1 MLEIYHKFNSKIP
14 DQREL
19 HGNVILKAKLADL
32 DRVEMGF
39 LFSPD
44 PDSGNFDGL
53 MVRENYEA
61 RSDFSPV
68 FKASD
73 LWTTSRPFTDS
84 NTVNISELTKDNAN
98 DWNITGEKSKFFC
111 EPVGWCTVQA
121 HFNRKFTTNDK

>member
-1 MLEIYHKFNSKIP
+1 M
-14 DQREL
+14 
-19 HGNVILKAKLADL
+19 HGNVILIAKLADL

-53 MVRENYEA
+53 MVRENYEV

-73 LWTTSRPFTDS
+73 LWTTSRPFADTKTFD
-84 NTVNISELTKDNAN
+84 ISELTKDNAN

-111 EPVGWCTVQA
+111 ETDGWCTVHA
-121 HFNRKFTTNDK
+121 HFNRKFETNDN